1 MGLVEERAFGVED
14 KRVAEVA
21 EQEAIFLCFSTKA
34 KASLTITHSLSLSVS
49 LGLKCVTPLAWLF
62 QHAAWPVQQSKK
74 IAYH

>member
-34 KASLTITHSLSLSVS
+34 KASLTITHSLSLCEF
-49 LGLKCVTPLAWLF
+49 GFGKCCLNGR
-62 QHAAWPVQQSKK
+62 
-74 IAYH
+74 

>member
-34 KASLTITHSLSLSVS
+34 KASLTNSLSLSLCEFGFGSV
-49 LGLKCVTPLAWLF
+49 V
-62 QHAAWPVQQSKK
+62 
-74 IAYH
+74 

>member
-34 KASLTITHSLSLSVS
+34 KASLTNSLSLSLS
-49 LGLKCVTPLAWLF
+49 LCEFGFGKCCLNGR
-62 QHAAWPVQQSKK
+62 
-74 IAYH
+74 